1 MIARGTFFV
10 LFFFLL
16 FSIPKGGHCEMTAS
30 EVHEEVLELRQLI
43 SKLSRTVH
51 AQNNRITYLQN
62 AFRKQRLDCQR
73 TLYTQETEVFDSSVV
88 SNNLSPTHAN
98 ISSSSNVNGVQGIKP
113 KENRPMVES
122 AQPVAARPSVIRKE
136 RLLIPI
142 TQEPFPTA
150 PAHKTIAFYAYFSSD
165 VSHTGQGQILKF
177 DVVKTNAGNAYHR
190 SSGVFIAPESGY
202 YAFSWTSRIKH
213 YGGTGEDHALELV
226 VNSAV
231 YGSIYMKSL
240 TGEDGQATGLAIAHV
255 NQGDDVYIQ
264 THSRDPGSGAIR
276 SDLYG
281 RSSFSGWKLY

>member
-1 MIARGTFFV
+1 MIARETFLV
-10 LFFFLL
+10 VFFFLIFNIL
-16 FSIPKGGHCEMTAS
+16 KEGHCEMTAS

-43 SKLSRTVH
+43 SKLSKTVH
-51 AQNNRITYLQN
+51 SQNNRITFLQN
-62 AFRKQRLDCQR
+62 AFRKQRMDCQR
-73 TLYTQETEVFDSSVV
+73 TLYTQETKVFDSSVV
-88 SNNLSPTHAN
+88 VSDNLVPTQENVLSP
-98 ISSSSNVNGVQGIKP
+98 SNLNTVQGIKTN
-113 KENRPMVES
+113 ENRPIVES
-122 AQPVAARPSVIRKE
+122 AKPIAARPSVIRKE

-142 TQEPFPTA
+142 TQPPHPTA
-150 PAHKTIAFYAYFSSD
+150 HRTIAFYAYFSSD

-177 DVVKTNAGNAYHR
+177 DVVKTNAGNAYHK

-226 VNSAV
+226 VNSDI

-240 TGEDGQATGLAIAHV
+240 TGEDGQATGVAIAHV